1 MTLNAQEK
9 EALESLELTFIR
21 EDLPKILQSMRVGTG
36 RIQDIVLSL
45 RNFSR
50 KDEAER
56 KTVDIHEGLQSTLG
70 ILGHRLK
77 GDRTQPEIVIDRS
90 FGELPA
96 VNCYPGRLNQ
106 VFMNVL
112 SNALDAIQD
121 RTNALNSTCP
131 VDGNGSFKGTEDQNE
146 GAQDG
151 DEPSVYHIAIAT
163 QQLQEKDGKDYV
175 EIAIADRGQGIQPEL
190 QSRIFDPFFTTKP
203 VGQGTGLGMSISY
216 QIITQQHNGS
226 ITCESQWGK
235 GTTFRIRI
243 PVQ

>member
-77 GDRTQPEIVIDRS
+77 GDRTQI
-90 FGELPA
+90 
-96 VNCYPGRLNQ
+96 GRAH
-106 VFMNVL
+106 V
-112 SNALDAIQD
+112 
-121 RTNALNSTCP
+121 
-131 VDGNGSFKGTEDQNE
+131 
-146 GAQDG
+146 
-151 DEPSVYHIAIAT
+151 
-163 QQLQEKDGKDYV
+163 
-175 EIAIADRGQGIQPEL
+175 
-190 QSRIFDPFFTTKP
+190 
-203 VGQGTGLGMSISY
+203 
-216 QIITQQHNGS
+216 
-226 ITCESQWGK
+226 
-235 GTTFRIRI
+235 
-243 PVQ
+243 